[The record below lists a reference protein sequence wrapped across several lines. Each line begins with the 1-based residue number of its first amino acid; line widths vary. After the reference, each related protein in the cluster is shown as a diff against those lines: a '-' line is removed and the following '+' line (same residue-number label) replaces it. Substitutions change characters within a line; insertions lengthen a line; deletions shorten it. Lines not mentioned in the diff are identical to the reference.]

1 MCVRWWIIWSG
12 EVCGSGRVGGWAV
25 CACLCE
31 AEGGGGKGVVRRI
44 VRGAGLWWGAPLAAD
59 AADAAA
65 AVENVSSGGGGGD
78 ADVDGNRGISMP
90 RRVLEVAGVVRR
102 ERLQEGKSKT
112 GLAATAPSPTNDDND
127 DDVKPSTDIKNAVSN
142 SSNSS
147 LKPDDWDFRFEDV
160 QFPEVLKWH
169 GTADA
174 NSPHRDDPAGIEVG
188 GDVEGAC
195 AGGDR
200 WLGGWNDF
208 IYGEMKVG
216 WTSSVCLFCFLCA
229 QRVTP

>member
-1 MCVRWWIIWSG
+1 MDWPADVRALVDHLVWRGVRFW
-12 EVCGSGRVGGWAV
+12 EGRGWAV

-44 VRGAGLWWGAPLAAD
+44 VRGAGPWWGAPLAAD

-65 AVENVSSGGGGGD
+65 AVENLSSGGGGGD
-78 ADVDGNRGISMP
+78 ADVDGNRGIPMP

-102 ERLQEGKSKT
+102 VERWLGRLDAVKGVEGPGGVERLQEGKSKT

-147 LKPDDWDFRFEDV
+147 LKRLP
-160 QFPEVLKWH
+160 
-169 GTADA
+169 TA
-174 NSPHRDDPAGIEVG
+174 
-188 GDVEGAC
+188 
-195 AGGDR
+195 
-200 WLGGWNDF
+200 
-208 IYGEMKVG
+208 
-216 WTSSVCLFCFLCA
+216 A
-229 QRVTP
+229 QETQRLTA

>member
-1 MCVRWWIIWSG
+1 MDWPADVRALVDHLVWRGVRFW
-12 EVCGSGRVGGWAV
+12 EGRGWAV

-44 VRGAGLWWGAPLAAD
+44 VRGAGPWWGAPLAAD

-65 AVENVSSGGGGGD
+65 AVENLSSGGGGGD
-78 ADVDGNRGISMP
+78 ADVDGNRGIPMP

-102 ERLQEGKSKT
+102 GN
-112 GLAATAPSPTNDDND
+112 ATAD
-127 DDVKPSTDIKNAVSN
+127 
-142 SSNSS
+142 S
-147 LKPDDWDFRFEDV
+147 LADDWDFRFEDV
-160 QFPEVLKWH
+160 QFPKVLKWH

-216 WTSSVCLFCFLCA
+216 WTSSVHCGGSRTAVWVWDFLTVLTVLSSVLMIPVIDSWARREALRRYLF
-229 QRVTP
+229 RVA